1 MSTQNLSCN
10 SEFVQLPSWY
20 RLLEWCGL
28 LCFYQLFGLSFW
40 RHPFTA
46 EDPLLRHWCNAT
58 FLQIWWRNKLR
69 MAWGWKYFWCYII
82 SLYKH
87 DECNVTFV
95 VLFFEATDF
104 NINRFWIWFG
114 CIFWCRLSSKSL
126 HLCSTW
132 FMCDICLS
140 QHKDTVVTY
149 LLSLLKGLP
158 RVQWVEENAGRKC
171 KGTSSFLSST
181 LLDMR
186 TYCLKVW
193 VSKIL
198 FYFFKDIN
206 TFIHQ
211 GCIKLIKSDGKHI
224 YNVKISISNKCCSIH
239 LWILKN
245 KMYHR
250 KILCS
255 TTVFNID
262 NNQKC
267 LLSSKSAY

>member
-1 MSTQNLSCN
+1 MCTCSTNSGSKPELTKKVDDQHHGTNKAGLVWFCQLKTYPVTLSLF
-10 SEFVQLPSWY
+10 SSRHGTGPGSAVDY
-20 RLLEWCGL
+20 
-28 LCFYQLFGLSFW
+28 CFYQLFGLSFW

-126 HLCSTW
+126 HLCSTC
-132 FMCDICLS
+132 FMWDICLS
-140 QHKDTVVTY
+140 QHKDTVVSY

-193 VSKIL
+193 G
-198 FYFFKDIN
+198 
-206 TFIHQ
+206 Q
-211 GCIKLIKSDGKHI
+211 
-224 YNVKISISNKCCSIH
+224 
-239 LWILKN
+239 
-245 KMYHR
+245 
-250 KILCS
+250 
-255 TTVFNID
+255 
-262 NNQKC
+262 
-267 LLSSKSAY
+267 